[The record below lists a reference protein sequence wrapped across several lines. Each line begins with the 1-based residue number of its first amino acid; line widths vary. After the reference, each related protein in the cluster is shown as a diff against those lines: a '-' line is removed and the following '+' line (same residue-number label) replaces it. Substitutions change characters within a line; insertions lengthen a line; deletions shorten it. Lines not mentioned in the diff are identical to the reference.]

1 MLWRNDIN
9 CIKQKHIESGCEIQM
24 AHTKQIPVC
33 KYGDRYMLLR
43 AYGYIYFKVDE
54 LKINH
59 PCITHILI

>member
-1 MLWRNDIN
+1 
-9 CIKQKHIESGCEIQM
+9 M

-59 PCITHILI
+59 PCITHFLIYSYYCNRNRGHGLFVTLSCTV